1 MRRASLQATRGKRC
15 MQKRKFRRI
24 GQLFSIAALL
34 LLLFLCFH
42 INSRNEYET
51 LGERLVSEVKR
62 VVFQNTAK
70 QYAMQL
76 DYILQDENNDRTAA
90 EFIIHTPE
98 KLFLVC
104 NYMASGSD
112 YETQIESS
120 LSYEEI
126 VAKEAADE
134 PEVKD
139 GTMTNKKETGGC
151 ENQVTSMENSVNST
165 NTGEFVLSE
174 TPKEQISLEKLN
186 DFDYF
191 IHNFYVV
198 DRTTTINSS
207 QLNVGE
213 LLARN
218 MKLTHGPETP
228 QILIYHTHSQEG
240 YADSIPGDKSTTVM
254 GLGEILTKILTERY
268 GFHVIH
274 HTGEYDVENRDN
286 AYAKAGPALEQLL
299 AENPSIEVVIDLHR
313 DGVADTT
320 RLVTEV
326 NGTKMASIM
335 FFNGLSRT
343 TATGDIPYLYNPNLK
358 DNLAFSLQ
366 MQLMAKQYYP
376 NLVRPIYLKGYRY
389 NMHYCPKSLLVE
401 VGAQTNTVEEARN
414 AMEPLADVLYRV
426 LSGNE

>member
-1 MRRASLQATRGKRC
+1 
-15 MQKRKFRRI
+15 MQKRKFQRI

-42 INSRNEYET
+42 INSQNEYET
-51 LGERLVSEVKR
+51 LGERLVLEVKR

-76 DYILQDENNDRTAA
+76 DYIVKGEKNERTAA

-98 KLFLVC
+98 RLFLVC
-104 NYMASGSD
+104 NYMAPGSD

-139 GTMTNKKETGGC
+139 GITNTAPDQVGKGGC

-174 TPKEQISLEKLN
+174 TPKEQISLDKLN

-198 DRTTTINSS
+198 DRTTTINGS
-207 QLNVGE
+207 QLNAGE
-213 LLARN
+213 LMARN

-240 YADSIPGDKSTTVM
+240 YADSVPGDKSTTVM
-254 GLGEILTKILTERY
+254 GLGEILAKILTERY
-268 GFHVIH
+268 GFNVIH

-286 AYAKAGPALEQLL
+286 AYAKAGPALEQIL

-414 AMEPLADVLYRV
+414 AMDPLADVLYRV
-426 LSGNE
+426 LAVNGGK

>member
-1 MRRASLQATRGKRC
+1 MHGKKKF
-15 MQKRKFRRI
+15 KRM

-34 LLLFLCFH
+34 LVMFWCFY
-42 INSRNEYET
+42 INSQNKDET
-51 LGERLVSEVKR
+51 FEKRLTAEIKR
-62 VVFQNTAK
+62 VVFGEMAK

-76 DYILQDENNDRTAA
+76 DYILGDEAEMTAA
-90 EFIIHTPE
+90 EIMIHAPE

-104 NYMASGSD
+104 DYMAFD
-112 YETQIESS
+112 TEYEPQVESP

-134 PEVKD
+134 PEVSD
-139 GTMTNKKETGGC
+139 GTTSGEQANMQGNC
-151 ENQVTSMENSVNST
+151 ENQVTSMENSINRM
-165 NTGEFVLSE
+165 NTGAFVLSE
-174 TPKEQISLEKLN
+174 TPKEEIPLDKLN

-207 QLNVGE
+207 QLNAKE
-213 LLARN
+213 LLAKN

-240 YADSIPGDKSTTVM
+240 YADSVPGDKSTTVL
-254 GLGEILTKILTERY
+254 GLGEYLTEILTSRY
-268 GFHVIH
+268 GMNVIH
-274 HTGEYDVENRDN
+274 HTGEYDVESRDN
-286 AYAKAGPALEQLL
+286 AYSKAGPALEQIL

-313 DGVADTT
+313 DGVADTK

-326 NGTKMASIM
+326 NGKQMASIM

-343 TATGDIPYLYNPNLK
+343 TATGDIPYLYNPYLK

-366 MQLMAKQYYP
+366 MQLIAMQYYP

-401 VGAQTNTVEEARN
+401 VGAQTNTVEEARS

-426 LSGNE
+426 LSPN

>member
-1 MRRASLQATRGKRC
+1 
-15 MQKRKFRRI
+15 
-24 GQLFSIAALL
+24 
-34 LLLFLCFH
+34 
-42 INSRNEYET
+42 
-51 LGERLVSEVKR
+51 
-62 VVFQNTAK
+62 
-70 QYAMQL
+70 
-76 DYILQDENNDRTAA
+76 
-90 EFIIHTPE
+90 
-98 KLFLVC
+98 
-104 NYMASGSD
+104 MASGSD

-240 YADSIPGDKSTTVM
+240 YADSVPGDKSTTVM
-254 GLGEILTKILTERY
+254 GLGEILAKIGLTKNETNWRKL
-268 GFHVIH
+268 
-274 HTGEYDVENRDN
+274 
-286 AYAKAGPALEQLL
+286 KP
-299 AENPSIEVVIDLHR
+299 
-313 DGVADTT
+313 
-320 RLVTEV
+320 
-326 NGTKMASIM
+326 
-335 FFNGLSRT
+335 
-343 TATGDIPYLYNPNLK
+343 LYIQPPPV
-358 DNLAFSLQ
+358 FG
-366 MQLMAKQYYP
+366 
-376 NLVRPIYLKGYRY
+376 R
-389 NMHYCPKSLLVE
+389 
-401 VGAQTNTVEEARN
+401 
-414 AMEPLADVLYRV
+414 
-426 LSGNE
+426 

>member
-1 MRRASLQATRGKRC
+1 
-15 MQKRKFRRI
+15 
-24 GQLFSIAALL
+24 
-34 LLLFLCFH
+34 
-42 INSRNEYET
+42 
-51 LGERLVSEVKR
+51 
-62 VVFQNTAK
+62 
-70 QYAMQL
+70 MQL

-286 AYAKAGPALEQLL
+286 AYAKAGPALEQIL

>member
-1 MRRASLQATRGKRC
+1 M
-15 MQKRKFRRI
+15 
-24 GQLFSIAALL
+24 GQLLSIAALL
-34 LLLFLCFH
+34 LVIFLCFH
-42 INSRNEYET
+42 INSKNDYET
-51 LGERLVSEVKR
+51 LGERLMTEIKR
-62 VVFQNTAK
+62 VVFRETAK

-76 DYILQDENNDRTAA
+76 DYILKDEKGEMTAA
-90 EFIIHTPE
+90 EMILRLPE

-104 NYMASGSD
+104 DYMAFDSA
-112 YETQIESS
+112 YETQVESS
-120 LSYEEI
+120 FSYEEI

-134 PEVKD
+134 PEVAD
-139 GTMTNKKETGGC
+139 GTTLLQEEKKDSNRYGGC
-151 ENQVTSMENSVNST
+151 ENQVASMENSINST
-165 NTGEFVLSE
+165 NTGEFVPSE
-174 TPKEQISLEKLN
+174 TPKQQIPLDKLN

-207 QLNVGE
+207 QLNAKE
-213 LLARN
+213 LLEKN

-254 GLGEILTKILTERY
+254 GLGEYLTEILTNRY
-268 GFHVIH
+268 GFYVIH

-286 AYAKAGPALEQLL
+286 AYAKAGPALEQIL

-326 NGTKMASIM
+326 NGKQMASIM

-366 MQLMAKQYYP
+366 MQLAATQYYP
-376 NLVRPIYLKGYRY
+376 GFARPIYLKGYRY

-414 AMEPLADVLYRV
+414 AMEPLADILYRV
-426 LSGNE
+426 LSPN